1 MSELA
6 HRAHHLG
13 VAAAK
18 SGTSAV
24 LLGIVRAQAASLARQ
39 IEDAPDPDALAEI
52 ADRLGRIDELLT
64 PAPELE
70 RTP

>member
-1 MSELA
+1 MTELA

-13 VAAAK
+13 VPQAT
-18 SGTSAV
+18 SGTPAR

-39 IEDAPDPDALAEI
+39 IEDAHDPDALAEI

-70 RTP
+70 RTT